1 MRAHLRTFVVLA
13 ATVALVALFLRNAN
27 LAEVWRE
34 VRAANPWLLLAAVAI
49 QVPTYLARAW
59 RWQAL
64 LHPVGP
70 VALVPAVRATVIGFA
85 ANALLPARAGEFL
98 RPYLLARREGISATA
113 AFATIILERFFDLA
127 IVVLLFGAFVVW
139 ADERTLAADPR
150 LFDAVETA
158 GILAAVV
165 AVAVLVAFAVLAGH
179 PERLGRVT
187 ERLTRALPDRLGRAL
202 SKAARLFAEGLAAMR
217 RPALVVKAFALS
229 IPLWLSIACGI
240 WLVAR
245 AFHITIPFSGTFL
258 IVALLTV
265 GVAVP
270 TPGGVG
276 GFHYAFRLGV
286 TVFYGVANERAV
298 GAAIVLH
305 AVSFLPVAALGLL
318 FMAQDG
324 LSLGRLKQMAQQ
336 PDADLSAAGDRD
348 RPAQEPGPT
357 APRRGAPLVEDAVD
371 RGTAL

>member
-1 MRAHLRTFVVLA
+1 MRAHLRTLVVLA

-34 VRAANPWLLLAAVAI
+34 VRSASPWLLLASIAC
-49 QVPTYLARAW
+49 QVITYLARAW

-64 LHPVGP
+64 LAPVGLIRLRP
-70 VALVPAVRATVIGFA
+70 LVRATVIGFA

-113 AFATIILERFFDLA
+113 AFATIILERFLDLA
-127 IVVLLFGAFVVW
+127 VVVLLFGIFVVW
-139 ADERTLAADPR
+139 ADAATLSADPR
-150 LFDAVETA
+150 LFRAVET
-158 GILAAVV
+158 GGTLAALV
-165 AVAVLVAFAVLAGH
+165 AVGVLVAFTVLAGH
-179 PERLGRVT
+179 PERLGQLT
-187 ERLTRALPDRLGRAL
+187 ARLTRTLPDRLGRAL
-202 SKAARLFAEGLAAMR
+202 SRAARTFAEGLAAMR
-217 RPALVVKAFALS
+217 RPALVVRAFALS
-229 IPLWLSIACGI
+229 VPLWLSIALTI

-245 AFHITIPFSGTFL
+245 AFHITIPFTGAFL

-286 TVFYGVANERAV
+286 TVFYGVPNERAV

-336 PDADLSAAGDRD
+336 SDADPDAAAVPPTGPGTDAAAGATRVVG
-348 RPAQEPGPT
+348 QEG
-357 APRRGAPLVEDAVD
+357 RS
-371 RGTAL
+371 